1 MTMGIGYYK
10 INERK
15 GRFGLR
21 IALGSDHG
29 GFRLKEF
36 LKVHLT
42 SRGYECTDCGTYDES
57 SVDYP
62 DFALKA
68 CLLVKDGTCDRAVLI
83 CSTGIGISIA
93 ANKVRGIRCALCHD
107 LLSARLTRDHN
118 DTNVLALGA
127 FIVGEKLAAAIV
139 DEWLQTPYSNQER
152 HTKRINKIHGIEN
165 DYLK

>member
-1 MTMGIGYYK
+1 
-10 INERK
+10 
-15 GRFGLR
+15 
-21 IALGSDHG
+21 
-29 GFRLKEF
+29 
-36 LKVHLT
+36 
-42 SRGYECTDCGTYDES
+42 
-57 SVDYP
+57 VDYP

>member
-1 MTMGIGYYK
+1 M
-10 INERK
+10 
-15 GRFGLR
+15 R

-36 LKVHLT
+36 LKQHLENQ
-42 SRGYECTDCGTYDES
+42 GHECTDCGTYDES

-68 CLLVKDGTCDRAVLI
+68 CLLVREGTCDRAVLV

-93 ANKVRGIRCALCHD
+93 ANKVRGVRCALCHD
-107 LLSARLTRDHN
+107 LLSAHLTRDHN
-118 DTNVLALGA
+118 DTNVLAMGS

-139 DEWLQTPYSNQER
+139 DEWLKTPFSNQGR
-152 HTKRINKIHGIEN
+152 HSKRISKIHEIE
-165 DYLK
+165 DRYLK

>member
-1 MTMGIGYYK
+1 MGLK
-10 INERK
+10 
-15 GRFGLR
+15 

-36 LKVHLT
+36 LKEHLT
-42 SRGYECTDCGTYDES
+42 KQGYECTDCGTYDES

-68 CLLVKDGTCDRAVLI
+68 CLLVQEGTCDRAVLV

-93 ANKVRGIRCALCHD
+93 ANKVRGIRCALCSD
-107 LLSARLTRDHN
+107 LLSARLTREHN
-118 DTNVLALGA
+118 DTNALALGA

-139 DEWLQTPYSNQER
+139 DEWLKTPFSNEER
-152 HTKRINKIHGIEN
+152 HIKRIKKVQDIEN
-165 DYLK
+165 RYLK